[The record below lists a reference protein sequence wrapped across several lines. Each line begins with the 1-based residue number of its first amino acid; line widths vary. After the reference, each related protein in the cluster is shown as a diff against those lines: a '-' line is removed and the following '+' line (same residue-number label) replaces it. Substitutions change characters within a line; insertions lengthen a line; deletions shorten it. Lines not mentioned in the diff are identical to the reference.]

1 MKIRDTY
8 PIGFLLLTA
17 SLLSGCGW
25 IERAIPPDSSTTK
38 STTPSETRTAW
49 FQHVPPGQSLSAAM
63 AKRPQLVALPAP
75 PEQTEVA
82 VNTVNTAPQPTV
94 LTGAYRMPD
103 PQTEK
108 VADAFT
114 LGNLCLQQGRY
125 SDAIN
130 AYEAALKDDPSFA
143 EAWNNLAIAY
153 QNSGQDDKAMA
164 AFRKYKMVALH

>member
-1 MKIRDTY
+1 MTLPAHSCNPAFGSVLEGKETAVYDFPVLRMKMRAAISLC
-8 PIGFLLLTA
+8 PAILVGALLP
-17 SLLSGCGW
+17 GC
-25 IERAIPPDSSTTK
+25 AYVK
-38 STTPSETRTAW
+38 
-49 FQHVPPGQSLSAAM
+49 HVPPGQSLSEALAR
-63 AKRPQLVALPAP
+63 RPQLVALPTPTPGPELAANAAP
-75 PEQTEVA
+75 PGANTEI
-82 VNTVNTAPQPTV
+82 P
-94 LTGAYRMPD
+94 L

-153 QNSGQDDKAMA
+153 QDSGQDEKAMA
-164 AFRKYKMVALH
+164 AFKKYKTVAMH